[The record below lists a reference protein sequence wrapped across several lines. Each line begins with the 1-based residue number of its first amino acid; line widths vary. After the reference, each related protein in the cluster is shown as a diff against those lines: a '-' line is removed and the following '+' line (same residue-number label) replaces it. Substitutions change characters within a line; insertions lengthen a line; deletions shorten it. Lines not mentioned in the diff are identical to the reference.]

1 MRRTRRCAP
10 IKSEL
15 LVVGVDVA
23 KAAHL
28 AVAVDAEGT
37 ASKPLTFSVTQE
49 GFEALLA
56 YARQQAQRRGA
67 QGFVVAMEP
76 TGHYGMTLVAWLAA
90 HGISVFLVQPAHTQK
105 AAALYDGT
113 SRKTDQKDALVIA
126 SLCRQ
131 GLCRP
136 YRLPQGPYAQL
147 RILTVRRQQLVQQQ
161 GQALNRLRRH
171 VEVLFPELLTLFPKL
186 GGKTLR
192 WLLRQLPTPALVLA
206 CPLQE
211 LAAQM
216 ALHSRKQLG
225 LARAEQLQ
233 QLARTSVGLVEGTA
247 AHTLAIRQL
256 LEELE
261 QVQRQVR
268 QVEQQMDEQLDSIPY
283 AKLLL
288 TIPRLGRVTLASL
301 LGELG
306 DLQGYRHAKQL
317 IAMAGLDLVEDS
329 SGKRQGHHHISGKGR
344 AYARQLLYLAALRM
358 GQKGLAGP
366 RQRQVEDR
374 KKSAVQAAVAN
385 MSRLL
390 RIMHALVR
398 DQQPFDPARLCPQAL
413 PLAA

>member
-67 QGFVVAMEP
+67 QDFVVAMEP

-90 HGISVFLVQPAHTQK
+90 HGISVFLVQPSHTQK

-147 RILTVRRQQLVQQQ
+147 RILTTRRQQLVQRR
-161 GQALNRLRRH
+161 GQVLNRLRRH
-171 VEVLFPELLTLFPKL
+171 VEVLFPELLGLFPKL
-186 GGKTLR
+186 SGKALR
-192 WLLRQLPTPALVLA
+192 WLLQQMPTPQAVLS

-211 LAAQM
+211 LTDG
-216 ALHSRKQLG
+216 LSRHSRQQLG
-225 LARAEQLQ
+225 RARAEQLV
-233 QLARTSVGLVEGTA
+233 QLARTSVGLTEGAA
-247 AHTLAIRQL
+247 AHTLAIGQL
-256 LEELE
+256 LEELA
-261 QVQRQVR
+261 QVLQQTA
-268 QVEQQMDEQLDSIPY
+268 QLEQQMDAQLRLIPY
-283 AKLLL
+283 APLLL

-306 DLQGYRHAKQL
+306 DLKGYRHAKQL
-317 IAMAGLDLVEDS
+317 ISMAGLDLVEDS

-344 AYARQLLYLAALRM
+344 AYARQILYLAALRM
-358 GQKGLAGP
+358 GQKVLAGP
-366 RQRQVEDR
+366 RQRQVEGR
-374 KKSAVQAAVAN
+374 HKPPNQAAVAN
-385 MSRLL
+385 MARLL
-390 RIMHALVR
+390 RMMHAIVR
-398 DQQPFDPARLCPQAL
+398 DNQPFDAARLGPQAL